1 MIIGLTGKK
10 GSGKTTAARM
20 LLGKIRGLQH
30 INFKDALIQELKERM
45 PKTIAELEHQFD
57 RDADWL
63 FSNKP
68 DIVRALLQDYG
79 TTVRRKDIDT
89 YWTDRWLEATSNLE
103 HVVVDDVRFINEAQT
118 VHNQGGVVIRLIR
131 SDIESNDSHES
142 EVQMDLIKPDY
153 TINVKEGGQDE
164 LSAELDRIIKGLVV

>member
-20 LLGKIRGLQH
+20 LLGKIRGLEH
-30 INFKDALIQELKERM
+30 VNFKDALIAEMKERL
-45 PKTIAELEHQFD
+45 PKTIAELEKQFD
-57 RDADWL
+57 KDADWL

-68 DIVRALLQDYG
+68 DIMRALLQDYG
-79 TTVRRKDIDT
+79 TTVRRRDSDT
-89 YWTDRWLEATSNLE
+89 YWTDKWLEATAAME

-118 VHNQGGVVIRLIR
+118 VHNQGGVVIRLMR
-131 SDIESNDSHES
+131 SDIVSTDNHES
-142 EVQMDLIKPDY
+142 EVQMDSIKPDY
-153 TINVKEGGQDE
+153 TITVKEGGQDE